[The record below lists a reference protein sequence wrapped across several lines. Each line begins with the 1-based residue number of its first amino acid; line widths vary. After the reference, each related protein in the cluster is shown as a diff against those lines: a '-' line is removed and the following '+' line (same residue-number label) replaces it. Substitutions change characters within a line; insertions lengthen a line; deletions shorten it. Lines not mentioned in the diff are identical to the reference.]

1 FLLVPIAT
9 LSASTLYS
17 CYAYRGLVRSLGQ
30 LDELRLVNELV
41 RRVNEVRLTACDLSR
56 VHYDRSLLPLTD
68 DEPPP
73 DVFELRH
80 QLGQVRDVLGRYQE
94 QLGMNDDTELRIRGG
109 EPELAQVRA
118 IEATL
123 GRLDRACLRL
133 DVFENARAGALR
145 SETEK
150 LQAKVGELPGRVRRN
165 VLDCTEEVHGVYRM
179 SLALTLASLAL
190 TVATMVLL

>member
-1 FLLVPIAT
+1 
-9 LSASTLYS
+9 
-17 CYAYRGLVRSLGQ
+17 
-30 LDELRLVNELV
+30 
-41 RRVNEVRLTACDLSR
+41 
-56 VHYDRSLLPLTD
+56 
-68 DEPPP
+68 
-73 DVFELRH
+73 
-80 QLGQVRDVLGRYQE
+80 GQVGRNGDRGVGLG
-94 QLGMNDDTELRIRGG
+94 GG

-118 IEATL
+118 IEASL

-165 VLDCTEEVHGVYRM
+165 VLDCTEEVHGVYRT

-190 TVATMVLL
+190 TMATIVLLVGLVYRNVFRPLRILAEGSRTAAPG